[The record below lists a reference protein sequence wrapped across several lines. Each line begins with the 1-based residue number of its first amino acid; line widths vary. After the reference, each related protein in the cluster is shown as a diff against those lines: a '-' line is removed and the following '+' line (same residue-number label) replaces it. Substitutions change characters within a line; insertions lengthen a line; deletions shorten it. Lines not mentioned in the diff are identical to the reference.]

1 MAQAL
6 IVFVLFWLVLPLT
19 LIVVARGLSPYLPLA
34 HSFLSGLLSG
44 DINAQFVE
52 VVLDA
57 LAGFGAIGF
66 YLRRYKV
73 SWHAV
78 GWRKFNIIKAFGI
91 LALIFIAFTL
101 GVNLLLA
108 LVSVLVPAF
117 NANQTQA
124 NDFTGTAA
132 SSHQLIALL
141 AVVVIP
147 AVIEETVFRG
157 FIFPAISGRFGL
169 IVGAIGSS
177 VLFGLAHLQANITIY
192 TFLLG
197 LLLCFMYVKLR
208 SIFPGMA
215 LHMLNNYLAFLALTG
230 K

>member
-19 LIVVARGLSPYLPLA
+19 LILVARGLSPYWPLA

-57 LAGFGAIGF
+57 LAGFGAIWY
-66 YLRRYKV
+66 YLRRYNV
-73 SWHAV
+73 SWQAV

-91 LALIFIAFTL
+91 LALIFLAFTI

-117 NANQTQA
+117 NANQTQV
-124 NDFTGTAA
+124 NDFTGSAA

-147 AVIEETVFRG
+147 AIIEETVFRG
-157 FIFPAISGRFGL
+157 FIFPAIAGRFGL
-169 IVGAIGSS
+169 IIGALGSS
-177 VLFGLAHLQANITIY
+177 VLFGLAHLQANISIY